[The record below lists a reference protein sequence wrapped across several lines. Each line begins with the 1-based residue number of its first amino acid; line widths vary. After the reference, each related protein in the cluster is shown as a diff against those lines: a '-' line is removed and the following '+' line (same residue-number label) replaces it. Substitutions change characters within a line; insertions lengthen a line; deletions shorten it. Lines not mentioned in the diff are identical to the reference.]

1 MLFGHFENLNL
12 VDAQFLNV
20 EQKQR
25 EEQTERTW
33 LWGRGGRER
42 TEMKGGR
49 SLKETEVRKNICNL
63 NISGRC
69 PFSQKRSF
77 TKDLVNVISTK
88 SPKDVAQF
96 N

>member
-1 MLFGHFENLNL
+1 MWNRNKERNKQQGLGCG
-12 VDAQFLNV
+12 V
-20 EQKQR
+20 E
-25 EEQTERTW
+25 E
-33 LWGRGGRER
+33 
-42 TEMKGGR
+42 EMKGGR

-77 TKDLVNVISTK
+77 SKDLVNVISTK